1 MLLSIELKTVTVN
14 HKHTD
19 VTYFNV
25 GNVLFKYTYSSGNG
39 TEMIFLQNSFRCT
52 APTRIVCRN
61 WGSNFSVL
69 GPRCQYN
76 FVEHRTLIY
85 VSGSYAVGAKI
96 QL

>member
-39 TEMIFLQNSFRCT
+39 TEMIFSQNSFR
-52 APTRIVCRN
+52 R
-61 WGSNFSVL
+61 
-69 GPRCQYN
+69 PRPALNYKLSSCSSSD
-76 FVEHRTLIY
+76 T
-85 VSGSYAVGAKI
+85 
-96 QL
+96 